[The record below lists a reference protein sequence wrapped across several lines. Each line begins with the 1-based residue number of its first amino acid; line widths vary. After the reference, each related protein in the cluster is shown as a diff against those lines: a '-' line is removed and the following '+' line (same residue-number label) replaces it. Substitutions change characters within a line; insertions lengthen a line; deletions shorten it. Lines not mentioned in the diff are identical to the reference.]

1 MEKAG
6 KRGWRKCERSL
17 ALDCTKRT
25 KGRMDPHGK
34 KSVAKVIQ
42 WTLACYPRTDRGAAF
57 VSSCNRDRN
66 RNHDRTDDL
75 SDNRCC

>member
-1 MEKAG
+1 
-6 KRGWRKCERSL
+6 
-17 ALDCTKRT
+17 
-25 KGRMDPHGK
+25 MDPQGK
-34 KSVAKVIQ
+34 ESVARVIQ

-66 RNHDRTDDL
+66 RNRNHDRTDDL